1 MKQLKQFYIS
11 FLFVAIAIMSGST
24 SVFAADSDF
33 PAKPNP
39 PRLVN
44 DFAHFMSPQQADELE
59 QKLVAYADSSSN
71 QVAIVTVESI
81 GQYEIADYA
90 ITLFNR
96 WQIGDKVKKNGVLI
110 LAAKDERKMWIVT
123 GYGLE
128 GALPDGLVGQ
138 IVREKM
144 APDFKQSNFYSG
156 FDKAV
161 DAVMAASRG
170 EYKAD
175 PRYDNKGGG
184 IGSVLIILI
193 VIFIVIIIVS
203 RGSGGRG
210 GGGGFLNSVGWIAAS
225 MLNSGGSSGGGFGG
239 GSSSGGGGFGGFGGG
254 SSGGGGA
261 GGSW

>member
-1 MKQLKQFYIS
+1 MKQLKQFYFSI
-11 FLFVAIAIMSGST
+11 LFVAIAILSSST
-24 SVFAADSDF
+24 FVFAADSDF

-44 DFAHFMSPQQADELE
+44 DFAHFMSQQQVDELE
-59 QKLVAYADSSSN
+59 RKLVAYNDSSSN
-71 QVAIVTVESI
+71 QIAIVTVESI
-81 GQYEIADYA
+81 GQYEIADYT

-96 WQIGDKVKKNGVLI
+96 WQIGDKTKKNGVLI
-110 LAAKDERKMWIVT
+110 LASKDERKMWIAT

-144 APDFKQSNFYSG
+144 VPDFKQGNFYGG

-161 DAVMAASRG
+161 DAMMAASRG
-170 EYKAD
+170 EYTANAKD
-175 PRYDNKGGG
+175 NNKGGG
-184 IGSVLIILI
+184 IGSILIILI

-203 RGSGGRG
+203 RGSGG

-225 MLNSGGSSGGGFGG
+225 MLNSGGSSGGFGG
-239 GSSSGGGGFGGFGGG
+239 GGSSGGGGFGGFGGG